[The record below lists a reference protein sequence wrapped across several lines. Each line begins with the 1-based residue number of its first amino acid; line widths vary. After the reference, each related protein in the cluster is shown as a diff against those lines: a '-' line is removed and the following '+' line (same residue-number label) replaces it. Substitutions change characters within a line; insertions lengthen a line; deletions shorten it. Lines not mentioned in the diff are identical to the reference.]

1 MKVRQ
6 EFEKK
11 PTYRLKN
18 IRENLFFYLT
28 ECIQYIYIR
37 FMERIKMS
45 VVVDDTT
52 KEKAEQLSKETGYN
66 QSQIIELLLKG
77 ATKEEILNLYKDVM
91 MGVIK

>member
-1 MKVRQ
+1 
-6 EFEKK
+6 
-11 PTYRLKN
+11 
-18 IRENLFFYLT
+18 
-28 ECIQYIYIR
+28 
-37 FMERIKMS
+37 MERIKMS

-66 QSQIIELLLKG
+66 QSQIIELLLKD